1 MTEQELGDLFAEDR
15 APRRHRR
22 RTLVV
27 LIGAVVLLLS
37 GLAVITGYLW
47 SINNTLAGNIKHDE
61 TFLPPDTV
69 ERPPRAANTAL
80 NVLLIGS
87 DARTGSDFD
96 PTVTGARSDTIMIAH
111 ITADRD
117 KVYLVSFPRDSYVA
131 IPGRGL
137 NKINAAYAFGG
148 PALLVETLE
157 RLTGVRID
165 HVAEIG
171 FEGFRDLTTALGG
184 VDVNV
189 AKASSIPGTPYRW
202 SQGINHMQGE
212 EALQFVRQRHGLSGG
227 DLDRV
232 RRQQAFVKAIMLKTL
247 SRGTLTDPAKFS
259 RVVDAGTRYLTV
271 DGALTTKL
279 LRSIA
284 LSLRGL
290 RGDDVVFVTAPV
302 AGFGRTE
309 AGASIVRLD
318 TAKLSELSGALRQ
331 DHMADYQPN

>member
-1 MTEQELGDLFAEDR
+1 VTEQELGELFAGDR
-15 APRRHRR
+15 PPRRR
-22 RTLVV
+22 RTVVV
-27 LIGAVVLLLS
+27 LVGALVLLFS
-37 GLAVITGYLW
+37 GLAMITGYLW
-47 SINNTLAGNIKHDE
+47 SINDTLADNVKHDD

-69 ERPPRAANTAL
+69 ERPPRAANAAL

-87 DARTGSDFD
+87 DARIGRDFD
-96 PTVTGARSDTIMIAH
+96 PTVTGARSDTIMVAH

-131 IPGRGL
+131 IPGHGM

-189 AKASSIPGTPYRW
+189 AKASSAPGTPYRW
-202 SQGINHMQGE
+202 SRGSNRMQGE
-212 EALQFVRQRHGLSGG
+212 EALQFVRQRYGLPGG

-232 RRQQAFVKAIMLKTL
+232 QRQQAFVKAIMLKTL
-247 SRGTLTDPAKFS
+247 SRGTLTDPARFS

-271 DGALTTKL
+271 DGAFTTKL
-279 LRSIA
+279 MRSIA
-284 LSLRGL
+284 WSLRGL

-302 AGFGRTE
+302 AGFGRTA

-318 TAKLSELSGALRQ
+318 TANLSRLSGALRQ
-331 DHMADYQPN
+331 DRMAGYRPS

>member
-1 MTEQELGDLFAEDR
+1 MTEQELGELFAGDR
-15 APRRHRR
+15 PPRRR
-22 RTLVV
+22 RTVVV
-27 LIGAVVLLLS
+27 LVGALVLLFS
-37 GLAVITGYLW
+37 GLAMITGYLW
-47 SINNTLAGNIKHDE
+47 SINDTLADNVKHDD

-69 ERPPRAANTAL
+69 ERPPRAANAAL

-87 DARTGSDFD
+87 DARIGRDFD
-96 PTVTGARSDTIMIAH
+96 PTVTGARSDTIMVAH

-131 IPGRGL
+131 IPGHGM

-189 AKASSIPGTPYRW
+189 AKASSAPGTPYRW
-202 SQGINHMQGE
+202 SRGSNRMQGE
-212 EALQFVRQRHGLSGG
+212 EALQFVRQRYGLPGG

-232 RRQQAFVKAIMLKTL
+232 QRQQAFVKAIMLKTL
-247 SRGTLTDPAKFS
+247 SRGTLTDPARFS

-271 DGALTTKL
+271 DGAFTTKL
-279 LRSIA
+279 MRSIA
-284 LSLRGL
+284 WSLRGL

-302 AGFGRTE
+302 AGFGRTA

-318 TAKLSELSGALRQ
+318 TANLSRLSGALRQ
-331 DHMADYQPN
+331 DRMAGYRPS